1 MRVVRQGDQRFT
13 GTVARHQI
21 VEGADKTVARVG
33 SHQQLTIVA
42 FHQHMFHGRPRRQS
56 QLTGKR
62 LALATR
68 GRQGNRIDGIAAPG
82 GIDKHHRLVAL
93 AFRRGLPAVARFIA
107 QALSVDV
114 VPFGAPHPAHLRQND
129 SHWLR
134 RLHIMLA
141 HRFRFF
147 TFVKRRAAF
156 VTESIGISLQLFF
169 QQVVHFTLRSQ
180 NRLQLVALFFQLV
193 LLAADLHL
201 FQFGEVAQF

>member
-1 MRVVRQGDQRFT
+1 
-13 GTVARHQI
+13 
-21 VEGADKTVARVG
+21 
-33 SHQQLTIVA
+33 
-42 FHQHMFHGRPRRQS
+42 MFHGRPRRQS

-93 AFRRGLPAVARFIA
+93 ALRRGFPAVARLIA
-107 QALSVDV
+107 QALGVNV
-114 VPFGAPHPAHLRQND
+114 VSFGAAHPAHLRQND
-129 SHWLR
+129 SHRLR
-134 RLHIMLA
+134 RQHVMLA

-147 TFVKRRAAF
+147 TLVKRRAAI
-156 VTESIGISLQLFF
+156 VAESIGIGLQLFL
-169 QQVVHFTLRSQ
+169 QQIVHLTFRGQ
-180 NRLQLVALFFQLV
+180 NRLQLIALFFQLV